1 MRAISLP
8 WPASAP
14 LPANGSTDDAHS
26 RDHRFVITADSQKI
40 FCVSRAVMTG
50 TEANVW
56 RPGSADDDD
65 DDAAP
70 AEQEPEPEPEP
81 QRSYREGVHGSV
93 GSGIGMSEDLA
104 NRLESLDAVLAAR
117 EWEVYDRDEDFQP
130 QQQQEDAEAA
140 EVAGSARETRRD
152 KLLGGRGVGVGGGG
166 GGGGGGRGG
175 SIEMDGSFTAADL
188 MMDTSPVSSPSSIPS
203 PPGASGS
210 GSSAGGGASSSVAGL
225 GGPPGAFGMSGGST
239 PRKGSSSSSSN
250 SSHFV
255 DPSLIPAAA
264 GVGMD
269 ASAGGGGPSTPPHV
283 AVGRLRPKHVQHLA
297 ASSPLAAE

>member
-1 MRAISLP
+1 VRAISLP

-152 KLLGGRGVGVGGGG
+152 KLLGGRGVGG
-166 GGGGGGRGG
+166 GGGGGGRGGGGGG

-225 GGPPGAFGMSGGST
+225 GGPPGAFGMGGGST
-239 PRKGSSSSSSN
+239 PRKGSSSSN